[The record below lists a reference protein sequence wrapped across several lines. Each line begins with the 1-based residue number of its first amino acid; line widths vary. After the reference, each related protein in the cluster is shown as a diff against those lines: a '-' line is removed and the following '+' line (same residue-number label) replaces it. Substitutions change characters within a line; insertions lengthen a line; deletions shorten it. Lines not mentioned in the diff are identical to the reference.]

1 MSGLGGMLHFFKTA
15 DKVTAVFLTA
25 ALMCLA
31 AADSQAAGEFNG
43 YGVIH
48 AWKLNVRSNTSTSSD
63 VVLVLEKGDRVE
75 IRDKQ
80 GGIGGWLEVEYEGKT
95 GYIRNRPKY
104 VRLIRT
110 KETEAA
116 TAETKVHKKK
126 KAKIKQKIEKE
137 QEKIASFSEKETKII
152 QGLNEIDASLNK
164 TRIRVSALSDQIE
177 QIEDRIKEIEKEKE
191 AIEKRLQQ
199 NRNYAATRLN
209 AYYRMK
215 MLGRLEITGPP
226 DSFFDFIIKQ
236 KNMEKIVES
245 DLEILSRQIR
255 NIEKLENLKA
265 EMDSK
270 RQSKEEL
277 EDELT
282 QQIAIK
288 KNQSIKKNAILNEI
302 RRKKSLSKAAVASLE
317 KAAERL
323 EKQMEKLRSQHL
335 EKESAEKFSRHKGRL
350 SMPVKGEII
359 SKFGTKTSG
368 DYKSFTF
375 QSGID
380 IKVER
385 GEPVRSVFHG
395 KVMFAEWFRGYG
407 NLMIINHGENY
418 YTLYAHLEEFFKSR
432 GDMVDAGEV
441 VATAGDTGSIKGLC
455 LHFEVRYHGEPVN
468 PLKWLKK
475 GV

>member
-1 MSGLGGMLHFFKTA
+1 MPGLGRMLHFIKTA
-15 DKVTAVFLTA
+15 DKIAAVFY
-25 ALMCLA
+25 A
-31 AADSQAAGEFNG
+31 AAVLFAAQAGSAAAAEFSG

-48 AWKLNVRSNTSTSSD
+48 AWKLNVRSSTSTSSE
-63 VVLVLEKGDRVE
+63 VVLVLEKGDRVD
-75 IRDKQ
+75 IRNKQ

-137 QEKIASFSEKETKII
+137 QEKIASFSEKETRII

-164 TRIRVSALSDQIE
+164 TRIRVSSLSDQIE
-177 QIEDRIKEIEKEKE
+177 GIEDRIERIEKEKKS
-191 AIEKRLQQ
+191 IEKRLQQ
-199 NRNYAATRLN
+199 NRNYASTRLN

-226 DSFFDFIIKQ
+226 DSLFDFIIKQ

-245 DLEILSRQIR
+245 DLEILNRQIR

-265 EMDSK
+265 ELD
-270 RQSKEEL
+270 RTKEDKLEL
-277 EDELT
+277 EEELT

-288 KNQSIKKNAILNEI
+288 KNQSIKKNAILSEI
-302 RRKKSLSKAAVASLE
+302 RHKKSLSKAAVASLE

-323 EKQMEKLRSQHL
+323 EKQMEKIRSEGI
-335 EKESAEKFSRHKGRL
+335 EKESAEKFSRHKGSL
-350 SMPVKGEII
+350 AMPVKGEII

-380 IKVER
+380 IKVDR

-418 YTLYAHLEEFFKSR
+418 YTLYAHLEEFFKTR
-432 GDMVDAGEV
+432 GDMVEAGEV
-441 VATAGDTGSIKGLC
+441 IATAGDTGSIKGLC
-455 LHFEVRYHGEPVN
+455 LHFEVRFHGEPVN